1 MSMHRWLVWNV
12 FFPLHERV
20 KGHPTFRILK
30 EMEAA
35 DFLTFPEIEQLRALK
50 LQRFLQYAYANVP
63 YVRRVMEQGGLAPS
77 DIQGPSDLIR
87 LPLMRKADVR
97 KNREEM
103 RSRLSGKL
111 TSFSTGGSTGE
122 PLLFDL
128 PQERIAS
135 WIACRQRAMRWWG
148 LSAGDKE
155 YAIWGSPVEVTRQ
168 DRLRNLRDM
177 LLATRLLSAFEMSE
191 SVMSHYLDLLER
203 GDCRTIFAYPSSIY
217 LLCQYAQKT
226 GRNLRR
232 AGIRTVFVT
241 GEILYPH
248 QRELIADTLNCPVG
262 NGYGGRDSG
271 FVCHECPQGGMHIM
285 ADATIVEILDPQGQP
300 VPAGESGEIVVTDL
314 HSREVPFL
322 RYATGDIGA
331 LSSRRCPCGRP
342 LPLLE
347 NIQGRTTDFIVAP
360 DGTILH
366 ALSVIYILRE
376 IDGIEQ
382 FKIRQKEVDRF
393 HVQLVRNQRYKIE
406 SESLIREGLQKR
418 LRSPIQVTIEY
429 VATLPPERSGKFRHV
444 ISDVPLETTARGE
457 HTAPVV
463 SQPMFR
469 S

>member
-1 MSMHRWLVWNV
+1 MHRWLVWNV
-12 FFPLHERV
+12 LFPLHEWA
-20 KGHPTFRILK
+20 KGHPSFRILK

-35 DFLTFPEIEQLRALK
+35 DFLTAAGIEQLRAAK
-50 LQRFLQYAYANVP
+50 LQKFLQYAYANVP
-63 YVRRVMEQGGLAPS
+63 YVQDAMRQAGLEPS
-77 DIQGPSDLIR
+77 DVHGPADLVR

-97 KNREEM
+97 KNRERM
-103 RSRLSGKL
+103 RSRVAGKL

-122 PLLFDL
+122 PLLYDL

-148 LSAGDKE
+148 LSAGDQE

-168 DRLRNLRDM
+168 DRLRSLRDG

-191 SVMSHYLDLLER
+191 PVMSGYLDLLEK

-217 LLCQYAQKT
+217 LLCLHAQKT

-232 AGIRTVFVT
+232 AGIKTVFVT
-241 GEILYPH
+241 GEVLFPH

-300 VPAGESGEIVVTDL
+300 APEGETGEIVVTDL
-314 HSREVPFL
+314 YSREVPFL
-322 RYATGDIGA
+322 RYATGDVGA
-331 LSSRRCPCGRP
+331 LTSRRCSCGRP

-347 NIQGRTTDFIVAP
+347 KIEGRTTDFIVAP

-376 IDGIEQ
+376 LEGIQQ
-382 FKIRQKEVDRF
+382 FRIRQKEVDRF
-393 HVQLVRNQRYKIE
+393 HVQLVRNQNYQTENE
-406 SESLIREGLQKR
+406 SRIRDGLRQR
-418 LRSPIQVTIEY
+418 LRAPVEVTFEY
-429 VATLPPERSGKFRHV
+429 LSSLPAERSGKFRHV
-444 ISDVPLETTARGE
+444 ISEVPMAE
-457 HTAPVV
+457 VV
-463 SQPMFR
+463 SQPLSSR
-469 S
+469 